1 MNFDITKNKL
11 AALSNN
17 TWMTG
22 LPSEALSELL
32 KEVRF
37 KSYKA
42 NQCLHR
48 KGELAF
54 CLYGVI
60 SGEIRISATT
70 SSGEEIVFTRI
81 NAGKWFGEIAILDE
95 GVRTHDA
102 FTTLQSEIAIIP
114 KESITKICGKH
125 PEAYMALVSLLCEH
139 CRQAFAAVDD
149 FLLFSP
155 QQRLAKNVITQLD
168 IIESKRLMI
177 NQQEL
182 GALIGISRQSTN
194 KILKSWEIKGWVQR
208 IYKGIEV
215 LQYSSLK
222 ALFLD
227 IKV

>member
-1 MNFDITKNKL
+1 MNVGITKNKL

-17 TWMTG
+17 TWIKG
-22 LPSEALSELL
+22 LPSETLSELL

-54 CLYGVI
+54 GLYGVI

-114 KESITKICGKH
+114 KESITKICKKH
-125 PEAYMALVSLLCEH
+125 PDV
-139 CRQAFAAVDD
+139 V
-149 FLLFSP
+149 
-155 QQRLAKNVITQLD
+155 
-168 IIESKRLMI
+168 
-177 NQQEL
+177 
-182 GALIGISRQSTN
+182 
-194 KILKSWEIKGWVQR
+194 
-208 IYKGIEV
+208 
-215 LQYSSLK
+215 
-222 ALFLD
+222 
-227 IKV
+227 